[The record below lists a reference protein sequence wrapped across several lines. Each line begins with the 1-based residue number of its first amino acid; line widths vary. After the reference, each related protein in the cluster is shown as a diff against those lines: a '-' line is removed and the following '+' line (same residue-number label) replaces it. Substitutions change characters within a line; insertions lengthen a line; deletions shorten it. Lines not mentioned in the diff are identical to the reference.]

1 MDESR
6 ERSFQSGYDQ
16 AFGYGLSKLAKEVG
30 LKPHELNWLLMTTSI
45 VGNQWSKVGTRL
57 VEDDDFSKT
66 NEIGVR
72 GVGNREGAALG
83 LPFDAVDIMLGY
95 QGLPDASVQDYLSKL
110 GTENSLSSGHSLGTL
125 SNIYLASN
133 NLAGKR
139 STYTLSLLVQWHR
152 LMQKV

>member
-16 AFGYGLSKLAKEVG
+16 AFGYGLSNLAKEVG

-66 NEIGVR
+66 NEIGDR
-72 GVGNREGAALG
+72 GVGNREGQL
-83 LPFDAVDIMLGY
+83 
-95 QGLPDASVQDYLSKL
+95 
-110 GTENSLSSGHSLGTL
+110 
-125 SNIYLASN
+125 
-133 NLAGKR
+133 
-139 STYTLSLLVQWHR
+139 
-152 LMQKV
+152 